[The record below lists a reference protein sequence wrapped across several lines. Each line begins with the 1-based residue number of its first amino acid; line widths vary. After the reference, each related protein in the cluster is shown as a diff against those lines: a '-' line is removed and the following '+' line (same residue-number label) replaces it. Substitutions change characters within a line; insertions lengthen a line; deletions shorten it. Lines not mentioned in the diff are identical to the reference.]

1 MRKKNKVQVG
11 GKIQEIKI
19 QRDLF
24 GRMLGISMD
33 YKVDISKIFSPNY
46 FSAIVHVPFGWNYL

>member
-1 MRKKNKVQVG
+1 MNFTSVTVKKTVEEVR
-11 GKIQEIKI
+11 I

-33 YKVDISKIFSPNY
+33 YNVDFEKI
-46 FSAIVHVPFGWNYL
+46 L